1 MALTIVI
8 GNRNDSSWSLRGWLA
23 LRMSGA
29 AFDEMITCATPG
41 ATIVYTTDGSVPT
54 LASSWPAPAR
64 CSCGMRCSAQ
74 QRFS

>member
-29 AFDEMITCATPG
+29 AFDEILVPLGRPDTRS
-41 ATIVYTTDGSVPT
+41 GSCNIRR
-54 LASSWPAPAR
+54 PAR
-64 CSCGMRCSAQ
+64 CPC
-74 QRFS
+74 